1 MEMKEITLNEILY
14 AREQRAKKQK
24 DILNRFKCPVISFTM
39 NIAGPY
45 KVSPLIERSF
55 FEGIRFI
62 KEKLPPESI
71 LYENTEVKPTGC
83 EAFFSVNKKAK
94 DLKKMTSLIEESVTL
109 GRLFDM
115 DVIDTNF
122 IKLERENPRLCL
134 ICKRK
139 GKVCSAGRL
148 HSVEELFKETKR
160 IMENYFFDI
169 DKETLSSLAVKSLI
183 YEVHTTP
190 KPGLVDLNNNGSHR
204 DMNVQTF
211 EKSALS
217 LKPYFEECFK
227 TGKETAN
234 LPYDDVFPLLK
245 QAGIT
250 AEKNMY
256 SVTNGVN
263 THKGAIYSLGLICA
277 AFGRLWSADFPF
289 KPTEDICSEASGIA
303 KNKVLQDFTKMN
315 ETTAGEKLYLKYGIK
330 GIRGEVLSGFD
341 SVLKISLPCYKNLK
355 SQNYNLND
363 AGAIT
368 LLHLIANI
376 SDTNLYK
383 RGGIEGAEYAKN
395 ITKKLLEHS
404 PQPKTEEIELLDKAF
419 TEKNLSPGGSADLL
433 ALTYFLYETE
443 LKNKE
448 ITNNNTHSHTD

>member
-1 MEMKEITLNEILY
+1 MKEITLNEILY
-14 AREQRAKKQK
+14 AREQRVKKQK
-24 DILNRFKCPVISFTM
+24 DIINSFNCPIISFTM

-45 KVSPLIERSF
+45 KVSPLIERAF
-55 FEGIRFI
+55 FEGIKLL
-62 KEKLPPESI
+62 KEKLSSKSI
-71 LYENTEVKPTGC
+71 LYENIEVKPTGC
-83 EAFFSVNKKAK
+83 EAFFSVNKNAK
-94 DLKKMTSLIEESVTL
+94 EIKKITSLIEESITL

-122 IKLERENPRLCL
+122 TKLERENPRSCL

-148 HSVEELFKETKR
+148 HTAEEVFNKTKE

-169 DKETLSSLAVKSLI
+169 DANTLSSLAVQSLI

-190 KPGLVDLNNNGSHR
+190 KPGLVDLNNNGSHT
-204 DMNVQTF
+204 DMNVKTF

-217 LKPYFEECFK
+217 LKPYFKECFK

-245 QAGIT
+245 QSGIT

-256 SVTNGVN
+256 KITDNVN
-263 THKGAIYSLGLICA
+263 THKGAIFSLGLICA

-289 KPTEDICSEASGIA
+289 RSAEDICREASNIA

-315 ETTAGEKLYLKYGIK
+315 ETTAGEKLYIKYGIK
-330 GIRGEVLSGFD
+330 GIRGEVLSGFET
-341 SVLKISLPCYKNLK
+341 VIKISLPCYKNLK
-355 SQNYNLND
+355 SKNYPSND
-363 AGAIT
+363 AGTIT
-368 LLHLIANI
+368 LLYIISNI
-376 SDTNLYK
+376 LDTNLYK

-395 ITKKLLEHS
+395 ITKELLKRS
-404 PQPKTEEIELLDKAF
+404 PQPKAQEIELLDKAF
-419 TEKNLSPGGSADLL
+419 IERNLSPGGAADLL
-433 ALTYFLYETE
+433 ALTYFLYEIE
-443 LKNKE
+443 LKNTIKPY
-448 ITNNNTHSHTD
+448 